1 MCCSPWSCKESDTT
15 EQLND
20 NKLFKYRVPTMDYQ
34 GWPREGVV
42 YHLESS
48 WQLCKVGVNKPT
60 KRSEAQTLQLTQSHP
75 QHQSQSLIPHP
86 DDLLSFRQPSVRHS
100 AKHSGGTQRGLV
112 LPISYSA
119 TYYHIFFPFFL
130 FFFFFCLWKA
140 ILQLGRPHAD
150 SFFFFFWSFVILT
163 ASLKKGK
170 RKNQYSIHQSCHSY
184 FRNNSNTSGAS

>member
-1 MCCSPWSCKESDTT
+1 MVGWHHWLNGHDFEHTPGDSEGQGSLVCCSPWSCKESDTT

-130 FFFFFCLWKA
+130 FFFFFKCPPCL
-140 ILQLGRPHAD
+140 GNVC
-150 SFFFFFWSFVILT
+150 SLT
-163 ASLKKGK
+163 ASILLE
-170 RKNQYSIHQSCHSY
+170 IP
-184 FRNNSNTSGAS
+184 